1 MCPLQK
7 GQAGDTQQ
15 RPDAAEDPG
24 TRKTAS
30 NDTGCVSL
38 PQRCGPADHPQEGGH
53 PHPRRCPQP
62 HSDSLQGPQEP
73 APPPGGRLSTSTYHG
88 WSLWH
93 RQQLR
98 AGPAHLAPGEGAG
111 QAEGGQEE
119 PGPGTRAQASVPRMA
134 LQSATWGAPGLGTE
148 RPPWPDNWGHSGESL
163 TQPRGSLLS
172 TVVD

>member
-119 PGPGTRAQASVPRMA
+119 PGPGDPGTGERASDGSAVCHLGSPWPRDRAPA
-134 LQSATWGAPGLGTE
+134 LARQLGTQ
-148 RPPWPDNWGHSGESL
+148 RESL